1 MSCGNNHFIKY
12 LFSIVI
18 FFISHTIFAQIGPG
32 DEEPVFT
39 VVDEMPSFPGGEIE
53 MSKFLN
59 SNLKYPESEKEAHI
73 TGKCFLTFIVEKDGH
88 LNDIKLL
95 RGITGGP
102 GCDEEAIRVVKL
114 MPAWNPGKQ
123 NGAAVRVQFNLPI
136 KFTLLSTDPEILNDT
151 IYFNSLWMECSN
163 ESAEFYR
170 IISRRYD
177 GYLVEDFY
185 MKTKTP
191 QMIAVCNEIK
201 PLLKKNGHC
210 INFFE
215 TGQKS
220 SEGEYIKD
228 KMVGRWI
235 LWEENNT
242 DSTIIECFSEGTYK
256 NIYLSKSRI
265 TLYDKYDVFYK
276 IEEPASFP
284 GGEDAM
290 GKWIARWIDGKGY
303 PEKEKRDGITGTCY
317 VTFVI
322 EKDGKITDIDLLKG
336 IPNGEGYNKLV
347 IELVSEMP
355 LWKPGKQYGR
365 PVRVHFN
372 LPVRFVMR

>member
-215 TGQKS
+215 SGQ
-220 SEGEYIKD
+220 
-228 KMVGRWI
+228 
-235 LWEENNT
+235 
-242 DSTIIECFSEGTYK
+242 
-256 NIYLSKSRI
+256 
-265 TLYDKYDVFYK
+265 
-276 IEEPASFP
+276 
-284 GGEDAM
+284 
-290 GKWIARWIDGKGY
+290 
-303 PEKEKRDGITGTCY
+303 
-317 VTFVI
+317 
-322 EKDGKITDIDLLKG
+322 
-336 IPNGEGYNKLV
+336 
-347 IELVSEMP
+347 
-355 LWKPGKQYGR
+355 
-365 PVRVHFN
+365 
-372 LPVRFVMR
+372 